1 MPPIEQNRPLALLD
15 RAGRPRIVRA
25 VTVGA
30 STPAAAALI
39 PGRRLGL
46 GRILL
51 LSLYWV
57 ALGYLWLPLG
67 SQVIPQIILDLGLG
81 AHKGTLVFV
90 LEGGGTLLSIFVQP
104 IAGAFSDRTNS
115 RFGRRHPYILLGTL
129 ASCVFLALM
138 VLSGTFFWLLGL
150 YFMLQ
155 FSENC
160 AQGPYQG
167 LLPDV
172 VPAEER
178 SRASAFVGGGN
189 LLGLLLGTVVVG
201 TFMAMGRRDLAIGS
215 MIVVLLVAAVVVVTT
230 MPDRVKPAPGLRLD
244 LKELFIG
251 TFAISPRKYS
261 NFFWLMTSRLFILV
275 AIAGLQ
281 SFALFFFRDVFFP
294 GRGVG
299 LDNAAQ
305 AATRDLSAAIILLA
319 LAVSYPAAAISHRV
333 GRKPL
338 IVFAGLI
345 GAVGTLGVML
355 SPYLFLPGFMLDPLA
370 ATLHLSRNL
379 SQALYFGML
388 VGISAGTFLSVD
400 WAYLCEVI
408 PMEEAG
414 RFLGFSNLA
423 TAGSG
428 VLARLVGGPLID
440 IFNARGQ
447 ILGQPGGYP
456 VTFSVYVVFFL
467 LGTLAILKVGETR
480 PRRGARQ
487 PPPVADL

>member
-1 MPPIEQNRPLALLD
+1 MTVRAQ
-15 RAGRPRIVRA
+15 RAGAAPA
-25 VTVGA
+25 V
-30 STPAAAALI
+30 

-46 GRILL
+46 GRIIV

-67 SQVIPQIILDLGLG
+67 SQVIPQVILDLGLG
-81 AHKGTLVFV
+81 AHKGTLVLI

-104 IAGAFSDRTNS
+104 IVGALSDRTNS

-129 ASCVFLALM
+129 GSCLFLALM
-138 VLSGTFFWLLGL
+138 ILAGSFFWLMGL
-150 YFMLQ
+150 YFLLQ
-155 FSENC
+155 LSENC

-172 VPAEER
+172 VPDEDR

-189 LLGLLLGTVVVG
+189 LLGLLLGTLVVG
-201 TFMAMGRRDLAIGS
+201 TFMASNRKDLAIIS
-215 MIVVLLVAAVVVVTT
+215 MIVVLLAAAVVIVTT
-230 MPDRVKPAPGLRLD
+230 MPDRVKPAGDLQLN

-261 NFFWLMTSRLFILV
+261 NFLWLMTSRLFILV

-281 SFALFFFRDVFFP
+281 SFALFFFRDVFYP
-294 GRGVG
+294 GRGVA
-299 LDNAAQ
+299 LDDAAQ
-305 AATRDLSAAIILLA
+305 AATRDLSGVIILLA
-319 LAVSYPAAAISHRV
+319 LAVSYPAAAISHRL

-338 IVFAGLI
+338 IIFSGLVGAA
-345 GAVGTLGVML
+345 GAVGLIL
-355 SPYLFLPGFMLDPLA
+355 SPYVFLPAVMLAPLGSL
-370 ATLHLSRNL
+370 LHLSANL
-379 SQALYFGML
+379 SQALYCGML
-388 VGISAGTFLSVD
+388 VGIAAGSFLSVD
-400 WAYLCEVI
+400 WAYLVEVI
-408 PMEEAG
+408 PMNEAG

-423 TAGSG
+423 TAGAG

-440 IFNARGQ
+440 IFNARGH

-456 VTFSVYVVFFL
+456 VTFSVYVAFFL

-480 PRRGARQ
+480 PRRRIV
-487 PPPVADL
+487 PSPVGP